1 MVASPMMMC
10 LPILAVWIV
19 LLLLDFT
26 FSPERTRRA
35 LIDQGRFRE
44 KKT

>member
-1 MVASPMMMC
+1 MAASPVIMY
-10 LPILAVWIV
+10 LLILAVWIV
-19 LLLLDFT
+19 LLDFT

-35 LIDQGRFRE
+35 LIDQGRFGE